1 MIWKKFFENIKN
13 ANIAVAFGS
22 QKAMTQYKY

>member
-13 ANIAVAFGS
+13 AYTALAFGS
-22 QKAMTQYKY
+22 QNAMTQYK